1 MEEAVIIDCIRTPMG
16 RSRNGVFRHV
26 RAETLSANLMSA
38 IVKRN
43 SKIPIDKIE
52 DIYWG
57 CVQQTLEQGFNIAR
71 NAALLAGLPNEIGAV
86 TINRLCG
93 SSMDALHQAC
103 RAIQTGAGEIFIIGG
118 VEHMGHIP
126 MTHGVD
132 FHPTLGHR
140 VAKGAGMM
148 GMTAELLARQY
159 EISRDE
165 QDNFAAQSHQKAH
178 QATLAGSFKNEIIPI
193 EGHCPQSGML
203 KIVDTDEVIRP
214 ETNFEDLQK
223 LKPVFDPVHGSI
235 TAASSSAL
243 SDGASAMLVMSR
255 SLAKKLQVPI
265 MAIVRG
271 MAVSG
276 CEPSI
281 MGIGPV
287 KASEKALS
295 RANLNLADINLI
307 ELNEAF
313 AGQSLSCIKALD
325 LQDSYQSKV
334 NLNGGAIALGH
345 PLGCSGSRISTTLIH
360 LMHSKQV
367 RYGLATMCIGLGQ
380 GIATV
385 FERIDT

>member
-26 RAETLSANLMSA
+26 RAETLSAKLMEA
-38 IVKRN
+38 IVNRN
-43 SKIPIDKIE
+43 SNIPIEEIE

-71 NAALLAGLPNEIGAV
+71 NAALLAGLPKKIGAV

-103 RAIQTGAGEIFIIGG
+103 RAVQTGAGEIFIIGG

-159 EISRDE
+159 EITREE
-165 QDNFAAQSHQKAH
+165 QDQFAVQSHQKAH
-178 QATLAGSFKNEIIPI
+178 QATLAGSFKNEIISI

-203 KIVDTDEVIRP
+203 KPIDTDEVIRP
-214 ETNFEDLQK
+214 ETNVNDLQK
-223 LKPVFDPVHGSI
+223 LKPVFDPAHGTI

-255 SLAKKLQVPI
+255 SLAKKLKLPI
-265 MAIVRG
+265 QAIVRG
-271 MAVSG
+271 MAISG

-287 KASEKALS
+287 KASEKALA
-295 RANLNLADINLI
+295 RANLSLNDIDLI

-313 AGQSLSCIKALD
+313 AGQSLACIKALD
-325 LQDSYQSKV
+325 LQDIYKEKV

-345 PLGCSGSRISTTLIH
+345 PLGCSGARISTTLIH

-385 FERIDT
+385 FERIDS